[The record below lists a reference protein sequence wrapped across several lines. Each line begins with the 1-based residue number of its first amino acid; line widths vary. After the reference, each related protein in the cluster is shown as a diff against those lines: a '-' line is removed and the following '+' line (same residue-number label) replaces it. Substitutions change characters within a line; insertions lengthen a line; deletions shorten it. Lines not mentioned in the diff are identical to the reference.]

1 MKDLKK
7 LVKRAQ
13 GGDADA
19 FVQLMEE
26 NRQSLYKVA
35 VCYVKNPEDAADI
48 IQDTILSAFE
58 KIGDLRQPKYF
69 RTWLI
74 RMLINKAKDFLEKR
88 SWEVA
93 FGEIPER
100 EQSDHVLG
108 HMMYEELIQSVDE
121 QYREILVLYYVEGF
135 PTKEI
140 GELLDMKDATVR
152 TRLRRGREDLR
163 RAYER
168 QSGKGK
174 NKMDWKQEKRR
185 IIPERTGENYAR

>member
-1 MKDLKK
+1 MRR

-19 FVQLMEE
+19 FVQMIEG

-48 IQDTILSAFE
+48 IQDTILTAFE

-74 RMLINKAKDFLEKR
+74 RLLINKAKDFLEKR

-93 FGEIPER
+93 FGEIPDR
-100 EQSDHVLG
+100 EHSDGVLESG
-108 HMMYEELIQSVDE
+108 VCGDE
-121 QYREILVLYYVEGF
+121 
-135 PTKEI
+135 
-140 GELLDMKDATVR
+140 
-152 TRLRRGREDLR
+152 
-163 RAYER
+163 
-168 QSGKGK
+168 
-174 NKMDWKQEKRR
+174 
-185 IIPERTGENYAR
+185 

>member
-1 MKDLKK
+1 MKK

-19 FVQLMEE
+19 FVQLIEE
-26 NRQSLYKVA
+26 NRKRLYKVA
-35 VCYVKNPEDAADI
+35 VCYVKNPEDAADV

-93 FGEIPER
+93 FGEIPEG
-100 EQSDHVLG
+100 EQSDHVLE

-121 QYREILVLYYVEGF
+121 QYRDILVLYYVEGF

-174 NKMDWKQEKRR
+174 SKMGWKQEKRMML
-185 IIPERTGENYAR
+185 PERTGENYAR